1 LDGKGLWHRICD
13 ERSLLL
19 IEPSKF
25 AGTVEHKSESEK
37 TFRGGE
43 AGTSGGRHR
52 SSEDSDMQKKGRN
65 NK

>member
-1 LDGKGLWHRICD
+1 M
-13 ERSLLL
+13 
-19 IEPSKF
+19 EPSKF
-25 AGTVEHKSESEK
+25 AETVEHESGSEK
-37 TFRGGE
+37 IFRGGE